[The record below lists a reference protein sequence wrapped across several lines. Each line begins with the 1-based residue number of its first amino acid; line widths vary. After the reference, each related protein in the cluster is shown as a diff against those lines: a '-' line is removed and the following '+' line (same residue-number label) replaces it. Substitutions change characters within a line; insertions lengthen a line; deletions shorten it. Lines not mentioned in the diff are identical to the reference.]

1 MVGLLLINFGC
12 ATGAATVR
20 YFFMI
25 ADPLFLLD
33 MRRLGCWGGVGG
45 NRTSFRSG
53 PGLVQK
59 KFVFKN
65 PESQFFFFF
74 LKKPE
79 TGKTRFSKPENRVKL
94 NPWSVRFFPPSLKVS
109 IRPEL
114 NTFLRGGGERENK
127 KKVNL
132 LSPTFTIRRLS
143 DESTSTGDVTQ
154 HTEHHRIR
162 K

>member
-33 MRRLGCWGGVGG
+33 MRRLGCWGGGVGG

-59 KFVFKN
+59 NFFFKN

-79 TGKTRFSKPENRVKL
+79 TG
-94 NPWSVRFFPPSLKVS
+94 
-109 IRPEL
+109 
-114 NTFLRGGGERENK
+114 
-127 KKVNL
+127 
-132 LSPTFTIRRLS
+132 
-143 DESTSTGDVTQ
+143 GDP
-154 HTEHHRIR
+154 
-162 K
+162 